1 MSDDTQTEDI
11 QYKVTSGFKYEVL
24 KWINIDNNI
33 REHRKAV
40 KELNQQKKEFE
51 ESIITYLTQVNED
64 SIQIKDGIL
73 KKSVTKS
80 KESLKKENIQT
91 ALIEITGD
99 ANKATMLTE
108 HILKSRKETEKISL
122 RRTVNRSKNK

>member
-1 MSDDTQTEDI
+1 MSDDTQTENV
-11 QYKVTSGFKYEVL
+11 QYKVTNGFKQNVL
-24 KWINIDNNI
+24 KWINIDDDI

-51 ESIITYLTQVNED
+51 ESIITYLTEVDEE
-64 SIQIKDGIL
+64 SIQIKDGFL

-80 KESLKKENIQT
+80 KEPLKKENIQT
-91 ALIEITGD
+91 ALVEITGD
-99 ANKATMLTE
+99 SNKATMLTE

-122 RRTVNRSKNK
+122 RRTVNRNKNK

>member
-1 MSDDTQTEDI
+1 MSDDTQTENV
-11 QYKVTSGFKYEVL
+11 QYKVTTGFKQNVL
-24 KWINIDNNI
+24 KWINIDDDI

-51 ESIITYLTQVNED
+51 ESIITYLTQVDEE
-64 SIQIKDGIL
+64 SIQIKDGFL

-80 KESLKKENIQT
+80 KEPLKKENIQT

-99 ANKATMLTE
+99 SNKATILTE

-122 RRTVNRSKNK
+122 RRTVNRNK